1 MTAVR
6 IGTIDDID
14 RIVEMSIN
22 FLLLTPFGRLLGG
35 EPKPE
40 LLAQMIAIT
49 LANGVIMVAETDV
62 ATVIDGDTFLEQRV
76 IGMLAL
82 YVATHPLT
90 GLPMGDEI
98 AWWVEPEHR
107 NGRAGWL
114 LYRATERWAREHGLS
129 MIKMVAPADDPS
141 VGAFYVRLNYTP
153 AETVYLKSLLPQ
165 PIGGIL

>member
-1 MTAVR
+1 MKVR
-6 IGTIDDID
+6 LGTIDDID

-22 FLLLTPFGRLLGG
+22 FLTSTPFGRLIGG
-35 EPKPE
+35 DAKPE
-40 LLAQMIAIT
+40 MLAQMIAVT
-49 LANGVIMVAETDV
+49 LAQGVIMVADADVETI
-62 ATVIDGDTFLEQRV
+62 IDGDTFTEQRV

-107 NGRAGWL
+107 KGRAGWM
-114 LYRATERWAREHGLS
+114 LYRATERWALEHGLS
-129 MIKMVAPADDPS
+129 MIKMVSPANEPS
-141 VGAFYVRLNYTP
+141 VGAFYVKIGYTP

-165 PIGGIL
+165 PVGGIL